1 MPISNATELE
11 AKIVERLG
19 RSDLA
24 SATIQDFIA
33 IGEAKINRKLR
44 LLQMQTVATVTL
56 SSGADT
62 GALPAGFLEI
72 IDLRFSDFDSPLSQ
86 LPLVDLNSVK
96 DDTTG
101 RPTHF
106 AASSSLLFNLTAD
119 ADYSLRCTFY
129 RGWDILGDSTNW
141 LLTNA
146 PDVYLYHALEEGAKH
161 VRNAERAAE
170 WGRAAMVALNETN
183 RLDGRSKRRGLVAV
197 DASLRVPS
205 GRSFNITRGF

>member
-33 IGEAKINRKLR
+33 IGEAKINRNLR
-44 LLQMQTVATVTL
+44 LLQMQTVETVTL

-62 GALPAGFLEI
+62 VALPTGFLEI

-129 RGWDILGDSTNW
+129 KGWDILGDSTNW

-146 PDVYLYHALEEGAKH
+146 PDVYLYHALEEGANH

-170 WGRAAMVALNETN
+170 WGRTAMVALNETN

-205 GRSFNITRGF
+205 GRSFSITRGF

>member
-1 MPISNATELE
+1 MPFSNATELE

-44 LLQMQTVATVTL
+44 LLQMQTVETVTL

-62 GALPAGFLEI
+62 AALPTGFLEI
-72 IDLRFSDFDSPLSQ
+72 IDMRFSDFDSPLSQ

-96 DDTTG
+96 DDATG

-129 RGWDILGDSTNW
+129 KGWDILGDSTNW

-170 WGRAAMVALNETN
+170 WGRTAMVALNETN